1 MLTLVLLCFANA
13 AAPEE
18 GGDEQQ
24 QQLDFPA
31 LAAAIASH
39 PATDAEIK
47 ALCSDLQVLG
57 RSEFKALLRWRLA
70 LRKDL
75 KPLLG
80 SAAEGEAAKQGSH
93 KKQPQQQQQGE
104 EAGEDDQQQDAEAK
118 LLAEMEAV
126 KDAAEQR

>member
-1 MLTLVLLCFANA
+1 MCSSAIAVSEA
-13 AAPEE
+13 
-18 GGDEQQ
+18 DEDGQQ
-24 QQLDFPA
+24 QQLQLDFPA

-39 PATDAEIK
+39 PATDNEVK
-47 ALCSDLQVLG
+47 ALCKDLQVLG

-80 SAAEGEAAKQGSH
+80 AAGEGEAAKQGSH
-93 KKQPQQQQQGE
+93 KKQQQQQGE
-104 EAGEDDQQQDAEAK
+104 DGEEQQQDAETK